1 MFFLGLLLRLLLIV
15 YLARVKPTMVVW
27 GVNEAGG
34 IARWIVTTHTFA
46 SPFHDATG
54 PTAWL
59 APVYPMVVAASFL
72 VFGIQT
78 PSAAMAMATFNA
90 VCSALTGVVVYL
102 LAKQLASEKAAT
114 IAGWLWEL
122 SPSIAMMPFILWDT
136 SLSALALSVAL
147 LQTLRLLA
155 GEHRSWGIC
164 GGCWGLA
171 ALVNPALCAPFPFI
185 AVLLARRGKLRS
197 VGIMTA
203 FLLLFIFPWT
213 LRDYAVLH
221 KWIPIRSNGLTEVY
235 FANCGFE
242 THPLGNSMEY
252 QRLGEAEFT
261 SRTSHKLFNFVV
273 SHPFVMLRSSFMRAP
288 RFWVNPLDLWQMPW
302 MIALLALLGMLF
314 TWRDSKLLAQ
324 CLLAV
329 LAIYPLIYYVSQV
342 VSRYRHPIDPVM
354 YALAGVALS
363 RFRSQPT

>member
-1 MFFLGLLLRLLLIV
+1 MFSAGLLFRLLLIV
-15 YLARVKPTMVVW
+15 YLARAKPMMMVW
-27 GVNEAGG
+27 GVNEAGA
-34 IARWIVTTHTFA
+34 IARWIVTTHAFA

-59 APVYPMVVAASFL
+59 APIYPMIVAVSFVL
-72 VFGIQT
+72 FGIQT
-78 PSAAMAMATFNA
+78 LSAAMAMATFNA

-122 SPSIAMMPFILWDT
+122 SPSVAMMPFILWDT
-136 SLSALALSVAL
+136 SLSALALSLAL
-147 LQTLRLLA
+147 LQTLRLMA
-155 GEHRSWGIC
+155 GESRSWGIC
-164 GGCWGLA
+164 GGSWGVA
-171 ALVNPALCAPFPFI
+171 ALLNPALCAPFPLI
-185 AVLLARRGKLRS
+185 AILLARRGKLKA
-197 VGIMTA
+197 VGIMTG
-203 FLLLFIFPWT
+203 LVLLFILPWT
-213 LRDYAVLH
+213 VRNHAVLH

-261 SRTSHKLFNFVV
+261 SRTSQKLFNFVV
-273 SHPFVMLRSSFMRAP
+273 SHPFMMLRASFLRAP

-302 MIALLALLGMLF
+302 MIAILTLLGMLV

-324 CLLAV
+324 CLLVV
-329 LAIYPLIYYVSQV
+329 LAVYPLIYYFSQV

-363 RFRSQPT
+363 RFRS